1 MDAEGKRLRQVQA
14 ECIRMKMDQLK
25 EEIKLRQE
33 ILELEVKKKMMEIES
48 GESSSSD
55 KAAELYDLCNSAEAV
70 YNKTDRE
77 TCPMSLESPHSSE
90 LFSSWASQGQNSSE
104 QFESPGMSLVRP
116 MNEHNEHYYND
127 MLTSDV
133 GPRGQLPFMTSSTL
147 SGQPVMSGPPVTL
160 TSSTLS
166 GQPLMSGPSVTMS
179 SYVSGQP
186 MLPGPPVTVGSSA
199 LSGPPVTVGSSV
211 MSGPPVTVGSS
222 VSWGPPVMSGPP
234 VSVTMGSS
242 VLSGPPVM
250 SSQPVTVGSSVSWGP
265 PVMSGPPVS
274 VTMGSSVLSGP
285 PVMSGPS
292 VTMSSSM
299 LGQPVLPGPPMTVGS
314 SVLSG
319 PPVMSGPPVSVTVG
333 SSVSWGPPV
342 MSGPPVTMGSSILSQ
357 PVLSG
362 PPVMSSQPVTVGSS
376 VLWGPPVMSGP
387 PVSVTMGSSV
397 LSGPPVMSGPSVTM
411 SSSMLGQPVLPGPP
425 MTVGSSVLSGPP
437 LTVGSSM
444 LSGPPVMSGPPVTV
458 GSTMLSG
465 PPVMSGP
472 PVTVGSSMLPGPPV
486 MSGPPVTMG
495 SSVSGQPVMPGP
507 PVTIGSSLL
516 SGQPVMPG
524 PPVTGGSSVSG
535 PPVISDCVPNPPMSA
550 FTFPQ
555 SPVYNA
561 SHYNFGDQ
569 IVSGLIEA
577 QKQVAATIS
586 AGFNLP
592 RPQLQSFTGDPKDYF
607 RFIKNFEASLG
618 NVTDMRLKLN
628 YLIQYCEDDAKR
640 AVRDCAILNPE
651 VGYFRALEILQQT
664 YGRPH
669 VISHSYI
676 DELVNG
682 PALKPNDFRGLGK
695 LALQMQQCEITLN
708 QLGYSADM
716 NNSENLLR
724 IARRSPLH
732 LRAKWAERADS
743 YIQMGLEP
751 KFTQLC
757 DFIQNRARVAS
768 SVYGKDLEKPKDM
781 MGPKKVNTG
790 VSSRQ
795 SGKTFATRVD
805 GNKNSLS
812 AGGANKGSSNKFA
825 PKHLLPCQ
833 MCGGNHSVW
842 ECQSFI
848 KKSVDERHM
857 FMRKNGLC
865 NNCAQP
871 GHFGKGCMLHGAC
884 THCKGK
890 HNTLLHG
897 ERKTQ
902 TQSSNP
908 GNHASSQSGGSS
920 GSQGSQPLH
929 SGTANLT
936 TVSQGPSTSVNEP
949 SEDTSEK
956 GGTYATSSVSP
967 NGASQVN
974 LKVLPVRVV
983 SGDSCYVTYAMLDD
997 CSDVSLCTDR
1007 LVESLGLKGASREYH
1022 LTTVNGEGKHQGKE
1036 VSLVIESLDEQEQL
1050 HIEKAWTVKTIQVSA
1065 DNVPRK
1071 SDIHGYSHLEGLE
1084 FPEISCQNIDLLIG
1098 ANVPE
1103 AFWNLGD
1110 RRGKKKEPYAVKTPL
1125 GWTLI
1130 GPVGRQSEH
1139 SSFHVNFTS
1148 SRSKDMDIQKSL
1160 QRLWNMDFP
1169 EASFSTEPTLSIQ
1182 DKQALHIMNTTV
1194 KKQTSGHYQ
1203 LSLPWKKH
1211 PPDLHNN
1218 RPMAEKRLQGL
1229 KRRLERDTPLSADD
1243 VIVWQRWLQDLD
1255 HISQIKIPRCFTPLK
1270 LQPPYRLQLHNFSD
1284 ASETGYGCV
1293 SYIRAVDA
1301 NGCPHV
1307 TLVMG
1312 KSRVTPLKVITIP
1325 RLELTAAAV
1334 AVKQDKMIR
1343 KELDLELEPSVFW
1356 TDSTSVL
1363 QYLANDDRRFQT
1375 FVANRVSLIHEN
1387 TSRDQWRHV
1396 NTSLNPADHASRG
1409 LGFTEPQKM
1418 DQWLQGPAFLWKPED
1433 QWPEM
1438 IKIPGLSEDDKEV
1451 KKSAKVYMTSQ
1462 EDTAKTDHP
1471 MEYLIQ
1477 RKSTW
1482 MGLLK
1487 SVAWLLRLKTILR
1500 HRAGHM
1506 VNTPSAGQTLKLKEV
1521 RQAEATILKFIQIQ
1535 EFPEEISCLSTIQE
1549 NETLR
1554 IKTSSSLK
1562 KLSPVLVDG
1571 ILRVGGRLER
1581 ASLEYEEKHPA
1592 ILPKR
1597 GQVTDLIVRHFH
1609 EVEGHSGANHVLT
1622 RIRMKYWIVNG
1633 LAAVRRIIGKCIFC
1647 RKRAARLGQ
1656 QIMAPLPENRLRYDE
1671 APFSYTGVDYFGP
1684 VFVKSGRSLHKRYG
1698 CIFTCLSCRAVHIEI
1713 AHSLET
1719 DSFLCALMRFISRR
1733 GKPKEISSD
1742 NGTNFK
1748 GGDKELR
1755 DAIKQWNSKRI
1766 SDFMLQRNIEWN
1778 YNPPTASHMGGA
1790 WERLIRSIRHV
1801 LKAVLDEQRITD
1813 ESLVTAIAEVEKI
1826 LNDRPLTSVE
1836 NQPDD
1841 LRPLTPN
1848 QVLLLRSN
1856 SSLPPGLF
1864 SKEDCYGKR
1873 RWRQAQYLA
1882 NLFWRRWMRE
1892 YLPSLQARQKWTSQ
1906 RRNFAVNDL
1915 VLIGGDN
1922 VP

>member
-1 MDAEGKRLRQVQA
+1 
-14 ECIRMKMDQLK
+14 
-25 EEIKLRQE
+25 
-33 ILELEVKKKMMEIES
+33 
-48 GESSSSD
+48 
-55 KAAELYDLCNSAEAV
+55 
-70 YNKTDRE
+70 
-77 TCPMSLESPHSSE
+77 
-90 LFSSWASQGQNSSE
+90 
-104 QFESPGMSLVRP
+104 
-116 MNEHNEHYYND
+116 
-127 MLTSDV
+127 
-133 GPRGQLPFMTSSTL
+133 
-147 SGQPVMSGPPVTL
+147 
-160 TSSTLS
+160 
-166 GQPLMSGPSVTMS
+166 
-179 SYVSGQP
+179 
-186 MLPGPPVTVGSSA
+186 
-199 LSGPPVTVGSSV
+199 
-211 MSGPPVTVGSS
+211 
-222 VSWGPPVMSGPP
+222 
-234 VSVTMGSS
+234 
-242 VLSGPPVM
+242 
-250 SSQPVTVGSSVSWGP
+250 
-265 PVMSGPPVS
+265 
-274 VTMGSSVLSGP
+274 
-285 PVMSGPS
+285 
-292 VTMSSSM
+292 
-299 LGQPVLPGPPMTVGS
+299 
-314 SVLSG
+314 
-319 PPVMSGPPVSVTVG
+319 
-333 SSVSWGPPV
+333 
-342 MSGPPVTMGSSILSQ
+342 
-357 PVLSG
+357 
-362 PPVMSSQPVTVGSS
+362 
-376 VLWGPPVMSGP
+376 
-387 PVSVTMGSSV
+387 
-397 LSGPPVMSGPSVTM
+397 
-411 SSSMLGQPVLPGPP
+411 
-425 MTVGSSVLSGPP
+425 
-437 LTVGSSM
+437 
-444 LSGPPVMSGPPVTV
+444 
-458 GSTMLSG
+458 
-465 PPVMSGP
+465 
-472 PVTVGSSMLPGPPV
+472 
-486 MSGPPVTMG
+486 
-495 SSVSGQPVMPGP
+495 
-507 PVTIGSSLL
+507 
-516 SGQPVMPG
+516 
-524 PPVTGGSSVSG
+524 
-535 PPVISDCVPNPPMSA
+535 
-550 FTFPQ
+550 
-555 SPVYNA
+555 
-561 SHYNFGDQ
+561 
-569 IVSGLIEA
+569 
-577 QKQVAATIS
+577 
-586 AGFNLP
+586 
-592 RPQLQSFTGDPKDYF
+592 
-607 RFIKNFEASLG
+607 
-618 NVTDMRLKLN
+618 MRLKLN
-628 YLIQYCEDDAKR
+628 YLIQYCEGDAKR

-716 NNSENLLR
+716 NNSENLLC
-724 IARRSPLH
+724 IARRLPLH

-795 SGKTFATRVD
+795 SGKTFATRAD

-812 AGGANKGSSNKFA
+812 AGGANKGSPNKFA

-929 SGTANLT
+929 SGIANLT

-1229 KRRLERDTPLSADD
+1229 KRRLERDQDLHIKYSETMKGNIDKGYVTEVPIEKREEGVWFLPHHPVIHPRKPGKVRIVYDCAAKSGGQSLNDQLLKGPENNNTLVGVLLRFREGPYAISADIEGMFNQIEVTPDDRKYLRFLWWRDGNLSSTPQQYEVNVHLFGATSSPSVAGYCLRKVADDATEFSDDTLRTVHKNFYVDDCLKSSQTREKSLQLVKELPALLSSCGFKLTKWAGNDEEVLSQIAPENRTKPMVDLVLDDKPGEHVLGVKWDVDMDAFLFESIHKEHQFTRRGILSTVSTLYDPLGLVAPWILPAKVLLQDLCRKQLGWDTPLSADD

-1506 VNTPSAGQTLKLKEV
+1506 VNTPSAGQTLKLKEI

-1922 VP
+1922 VPRGQWPLARIVETFPDKHGHVRSVRVHTASGDFVRPVTALCLLEGHHAEDEAWNDPGDTTEETSGQEASRSGTSSGDSRPVRATRDKRPAYLKDYV